1 MPSALIAG
9 VYDVVA
15 AQLRI
20 SFGWGLPYLLAT
32 SKSIIYRLFTP
43 SRPLLG

>member
-9 VYDVVA
+9 VHDVVA
-15 AQLRI
+15 TQLRI
-20 SFGWGLPYLLAT
+20 SLGWGLPYLLAT

-43 SRPLLG
+43 SPPVLG